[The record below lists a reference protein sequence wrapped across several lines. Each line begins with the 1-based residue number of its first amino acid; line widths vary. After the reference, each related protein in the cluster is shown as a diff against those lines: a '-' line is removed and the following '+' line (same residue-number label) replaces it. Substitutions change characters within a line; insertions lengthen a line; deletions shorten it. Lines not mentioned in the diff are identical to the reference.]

1 MTQSLKDAEQMV
13 GQLIAET
20 NSSQFEATWRYELT
34 SDVDN
39 IEVAAEDGTNTLR
52 IHPCWLR
59 YVVAQGDFKSCVADE
74 ISAWRLLDQLCG
86 TASLS
91 STAA

>member
-1 MTQSLKDAEQMV
+1 MTQSLSDAEQMV
-13 GQLIAET
+13 RQLVADT
-20 NSSQFEATWRYELT
+20 NTAHSEATWRYELT
-34 SDVDN
+34 SDVEN
-39 IEVAAEDGTNTLR
+39 IEVVSDSGTNTLR

-74 ISAWRLLDQLCG
+74 IQAWRLLFHL
-86 TASLS
+86 T